1 MNALADRVLIDNAVF
16 HRRFRIR
23 PMRPRALRI
32 SPNEAGPALTPPQK
46 RFNTLIRQIEKAR
59 QTLAAWHDGIGTY
72 RQAHAQ
78 VLLPLEDELMAAR
91 RQWVFALDELLGQ
104 PRGWT
109 KTDRE
114 TLRELVCDAASELL
128 HARDGS
134 GDEEDEELKALFAR
148 HAEIDF
154 DTDRQQMVRAMKDVA
169 EAVTGLDLGDDE
181 GIDTQ
186 DDLLARMQQGL
197 QEKAAA
203 QEAEQR
209 STQAA
214 RPRRKSA
221 AEKRREVEAQ
231 QATHSVREVFR
242 KLASALHPD
251 RETDAQQR
259 KVKTALMQKA
269 NQAYAANDL
278 LALLELQLQ
287 IEQID
292 ASHIASASAER
303 LKHYNQV
310 LGEQLAELK
319 AEIEG
324 VELRF
329 CYDHG
334 LEPGRTAIDPR
345 KLGALLEQHSRQ
357 LRLELSQQQRELRM
371 LADTAA
377 TKRWLKQQRRLLR
390 EPAYGIDSFF

>member
-1 MNALADRVLIDNAVF
+1 
-16 HRRFRIR
+16 
-23 PMRPRALRI
+23 MRPQALQI
-32 SPNEAGPALTPPQK
+32 SPSEAGPALTPPQK

-59 QTLAAWHDGIGTY
+59 QTLAAWHDSIGTY

-78 VLLPLEDELMAAR
+78 VLLPLEDELMAVR

-114 TLRELVCDAASELL
+114 TLRELVCDAAGELL
-128 HARDGS
+128 HARDGN
-134 GDEEDEELKALFAR
+134 GDDEDEELKALFAR

-154 DTDRQQMVRAMKDVA
+154 DTERQQMVRAMKDVA
-169 EAVTGLDLGDDE
+169 EAMTGLDLGDDE

-186 DDLLARMQQGL
+186 DDLFARMQQGL
-197 QEKAAA
+197 QAKAAT
-203 QEAEQR
+203 QEAGDGN
-209 STQAA
+209 TQADT
-214 RPRRKSA
+214 PRRKKASA
-221 AEKRREVEAQ
+221 AQQRREAEAQ
-231 QATHSVREVFR
+231 QATQSVRDIFR

-303 LKHYNQV
+303 LKHYNKV

-329 CYDHG
+329 CFDHG

-371 LADTAA
+371 LADATA

-390 EPAYGIDSFF
+390 EPAYGFDPFF